1 MREIKDYLEYQK
13 ITNEQILEETG
24 GLFKSY
30 IRDTMGVWGG
40 DFQYIT
46 YDENTFLEIVERVFK
61 RKIYFKVFHSVEET
75 SLLKEVSL
83 YCFWILKLQP
93 FAWKS
98 AKTIEDSGKTNYELN
113 AKMALCLFVK
123 GLAAYA
129 NENGKR
135 ANIASQDILRD
146 LYYSFRYDDL
156 SKEALICLAK
166 SLIIDEQSIIN
177 FPQKAA
183 NA

>member
-1 MREIKDYLEYQK
+1 MKEIKDYTEYQK
-13 ITNEQILEETG
+13 ITGEQIFEETG

-30 IRDTMGVWGG
+30 IRDAMSVWGS
-40 DFQYIT
+40 DFQYII

-61 RKIYFKVFHSVEET
+61 RKIYFKVFHSVAET
-75 SLLKEVSL
+75 SLLKEISL

-93 FAWKS
+93 FAYKQV
-98 AKTIEDSGKTNYELN
+98 KTIEDKGKTNYELN
-113 AKMALCLFVK
+113 AKMALSLFTK

-135 ANIASQDILRD
+135 VNIASPDILRD
-146 LYYSFRYDDL
+146 LFYSFRYDDL
-156 SKEALICLAK
+156 SKEAMICLAK